1 MKILKFLA
9 AAAIA
14 IFVGNAANA
23 QGIRFDAQVG
33 WSAPQG
39 EEFKNS
45 AKAGLCYSL
54 DLMFVPSF
62 LNGQL
67 SFGIAKDGNILFG
80 VKKDYEGT
88 FALDYSASKLGLV
101 GGKIRFDLKAP
112 VVKPYAAITLGVGRL
127 KLGEVKTASVK
138 LGSFT
143 LTGNNDDE
151 PYEYDAA
158 TTFAVKPELG
168 VAFGW
173 FTIGVGWM
181 LPADYEV
188 FNYEAYLASNHT
200 ISQKQKINVGTT
212 QFNIGVAFK
221 FGD

>member
-14 IFVGNAANA
+14 IFVGNVANA

-39 EEFKNS
+39 EYFKDA
-45 AKAGLCYSL
+45 AKGGLGYSL
-54 DLMFVPSF
+54 DLMYAPSF

-67 SFGIAKDGNILFG
+67 SFGIAKDGNLLFG
-80 VKKDYEGT
+80 AKKGKDWGLGSADVE
-88 FALDYSASKLGLV
+88 YSASKLGLV

-112 VVKPYAAITLGVGRL
+112 IVKPYAAITFGAGRL
-127 KLGEVKTASVK
+127 KLGEVKTASANIGNLK
-138 LGSFT
+138 FSADGS
-143 LTGNNDDE
+143 
-151 PYEYDAA
+151 YEYDPVTA
-158 TTFAVKPELG
+158 FAVKPELG

-173 FTIGVGWM
+173 FTLGVGWM
-181 LPADYEV
+181 LPTDYEV
-188 FNYEAYLASNHT
+188 TEFTGEKVKYHA
-200 ISQKQKINVGTT
+200 GTT

>member
-1 MKILKFLA
+1 MKVLKVLA

-14 IFVGNAANA
+14 FFVGNAANA
-23 QGIRFDAQVG
+23 QIRFYAQVG

-39 EEFKNS
+39 EHFKDA
-45 AKAGLCYSL
+45 AKAGLGYSL
-54 DLMFVPSF
+54 DVMYAPSF

-80 VKKDYEGT
+80 AKKGDEN
-88 FALDYSASKLGLV
+88 FELDYSASKLGLI
-101 GGKIRFDLKAP
+101 GGKVRFDLKAP
-112 VVKPYAAITLGVGRL
+112 IVKPYAGVTFGAGRL
-127 KLGEVKTASVK
+127 KLGEVKTASAQ
-138 LGSFT
+138 LGGMTIGLDGSFQ
-143 LTGNNDDE
+143 
-151 PYEYDAA
+151 YDPVTA
-158 TTFAVKPELG
+158 FVVKPELG

-173 FTIGVGWM
+173 FTLGVGWM

-188 FNYEAYLASNHT
+188 TQWDGSKE
-200 ISQKQKINVGTT
+200 KINAGTT

>member
-1 MKILKFLA
+1 MKVLKVLA
-9 AAAIA
+9 AAAVALFI
-14 IFVGNAANA
+14 GNAANA
-23 QGIRFDAQVG
+23 QGIRFDAQAG

-39 EEFKNS
+39 EQFKDA

-80 VKKDYEGT
+80 VKKGDGNYE
-88 FALDYSASKLGLV
+88 LDYSASKLGLV
-101 GGKIRFDLKAP
+101 GGKVRFDLKAP
-112 VVKPYAAITLGVGRL
+112 VVKPYAAITFGAGRL
-127 KLGEVKTASVK
+127 KLGNVKTASAQIGN
-138 LGSFT
+138 LS
-143 LTGNNDDE
+143 LTGTNDSF
-151 PYEYDAA
+151 EYDPA
-158 TTFAVKPELG
+158 TTFAIKPELG

-173 FTIGVGWM
+173 FTLGVGWM

-188 FNYEAYLASNHT
+188 TNFGEYLLTGNKDA
-200 ISQKQKINVGTT
+200 KQKINVGTT

>member
-9 AAAIA
+9 VAAIA

-39 EEFKNS
+39 EQFKDA
-45 AKAGLCYSL
+45 AKAGLGYSL

-80 VKKDYEGT
+80 VKKGNGNYE
-88 FALDYSASKLGLV
+88 LDYSASKLGLV
-101 GGKIRFDLKAP
+101 GGKVRFDLKAP
-112 VVKPYAAITLGVGRL
+112 VVKPYAAITFGAGRL
-127 KLGEVKTASVK
+127 KLGEVKTASAGNLS
-138 LGSFT
+138 LG
-143 LTGNNDDE
+143 LDDTFQ
-151 PYEYDAA
+151 YDPVTA
-158 TTFAVKPELG
+158 FVVKPELG

-173 FTIGVGWM
+173 FTLGVGWM

-188 FNYEAYLASNHT
+188 TQWDGSKE
-200 ISQKQKINVGTT
+200 KINAGTT

>member
-39 EEFKNS
+39 EQFKDA
-45 AKAGLCYSL
+45 AKAGLGYSL

-80 VKKDYEGT
+80 VKKGNGNYE
-88 FALDYSASKLGLV
+88 LDYSASKLGLV

-112 VVKPYAAITLGVGRL
+112 VVKPYAAITFGAGRL
-127 KLGEVKTASVK
+127 KLGEVKTASAGNLS
-138 LGSFT
+138 LG
-143 LTGNNDDE
+143 LDDTF
-151 PYEYDAA
+151 EYDPV

-173 FTIGVGWM
+173 FTLGVGWM

-188 FNYEAYLASNHT
+188 TQWDGSKFKVNA
-200 ISQKQKINVGTT
+200 GTT

>member
-39 EEFKNS
+39 DEFKNS
-45 AKAGLCYSL
+45 AKAGLGYSL

-80 VKKDYEGT
+80 VKKGDGNYE
-88 FALDYSASKLGLV
+88 LDYSASKLGLV

-112 VVKPYAAITLGVGRL
+112 VVKPYAAITLGAGRL
-127 KLGEVKTASVK
+127 KLGEVKTASAGNLS
-138 LGSFT
+138 LG
-143 LTGNNDDE
+143 LDDTF
-151 PYEYDAA
+151 EYDPV

-173 FTIGVGWM
+173 FTLGVGWM

-188 FNYEAYLASNHT
+188 NQWDGSKLKVNA
-200 ISQKQKINVGTT
+200 GTT

>member
-39 EEFKNS
+39 DEFKNS
-45 AKAGLCYSL
+45 AKAGLGYSL

-80 VKKDYEGT
+80 VKKGNGNYE
-88 FALDYSASKLGLV
+88 LDYSASKLGLV
-101 GGKIRFDLKAP
+101 GGKVRFDLKAP
-112 VVKPYAAITLGVGRL
+112 VVKPYAAITFGAGRL
-127 KLGEVKTASVK
+127 KLGEVKTASAGNLS
-138 LGSFT
+138 LG
-143 LTGNNDDE
+143 LDDTF
-151 PYEYDAA
+151 EYDPV

-173 FTIGVGWM
+173 FTLGVGWM

-188 FNYEAYLASNHT
+188 TQWDGSKFKVNA
-200 ISQKQKINVGTT
+200 GTT

>member
-39 EEFKNS
+39 EQFKDA
-45 AKAGLCYSL
+45 AKAGLGYSL

-80 VKKDYEGT
+80 VKKGNGNYE
-88 FALDYSASKLGLV
+88 LDYSASKLGLV

-112 VVKPYAAITLGVGRL
+112 VVKPYAAITFGAGRL
-127 KLGEVKTASVK
+127 KLGEVKTASAGNLS
-138 LGSFT
+138 LG
-143 LTGNNDDE
+143 LDDTF
-151 PYEYDAA
+151 EYDPV

-173 FTIGVGWM
+173 FTLGVGWM

-188 FNYEAYLASNHT
+188 NEWDGSKVKVNA
-200 ISQKQKINVGTT
+200 GTT

>member
-45 AKAGLCYSL
+45 AKAGLGYSL

-80 VKKDYEGT
+80 VEKGDEGT
-88 FALDYSASKLGLV
+88 LALDYSASKLGLV

-112 VVKPYAAITLGVGRL
+112 VVKPYAAITFGAGRL
-127 KLGEVKTASVK
+127 KLGEVKTASAGNLS
-138 LGSFT
+138 LG
-143 LTGNNDDE
+143 LDDTF
-151 PYEYDAA
+151 EYDPV

-173 FTIGVGWM
+173 FTLGVGWM

-188 FNYEAYLASNHT
+188 TQWDGS
-200 ISQKQKINVGTT
+200 KDKINAGTT

>member
-39 EEFKNS
+39 DEFKNS
-45 AKAGLCYSL
+45 AKAGLGYSL

-80 VKKDYEGT
+80 VEKGDEGT
-88 FALDYSASKLGLV
+88 LALDYSASKLGLV

-112 VVKPYAAITLGVGRL
+112 VVKPYAAITLGAGRL
-127 KLGEVKTASVK
+127 KRGEVKIKGDYS
-138 LGSFT
+138 T
-143 LTGNNDDE
+143 LLGNNDNE

-188 FNYEAYLASNHT
+188 FDYEAYLASNHT

>member
-39 EEFKNS
+39 EQFKDA
-45 AKAGLCYSL
+45 AKAGLGYSL

-80 VKKDYEGT
+80 VKKGVDKYE
-88 FALDYSASKLGLV
+88 LDYSASKLGLV

-112 VVKPYAAITLGVGRL
+112 VVKPYAAITLGAGRL
-127 KLGEVKTASVK
+127 KLGEVKTASAEN
-138 LGSFT
+138 LSSG
-143 LTGNNDDE
+143 LDDTF
-151 PYEYDAA
+151 EYDPV

-188 FNYEAYLASNHT
+188 NQWDGSKLKVNA
-200 ISQKQKINVGTT
+200 GTT

>member
-45 AKAGLCYSL
+45 AKAGLGYSL

-80 VKKDYEGT
+80 VEKGDEGT
-88 FALDYSASKLGLV
+88 LALDYSASKLGLV

-112 VVKPYAAITLGVGRL
+112 VVKPYAAITFGAGRL
-127 KLGEVKTASVK
+127 KLGEVKTASAGNLS
-138 LGSFT
+138 LG
-143 LTGNNDDE
+143 LDDTF
-151 PYEYDAA
+151 EYDPV

-173 FTIGVGWM
+173 FTLGVGWM

-188 FNYEAYLASNHT
+188 TQWDGSKE
-200 ISQKQKINVGTT
+200 KINAGTT

>member
-39 EEFKNS
+39 EQFKDA
-45 AKAGLCYSL
+45 AKAGLGYSL

-80 VKKDYEGT
+80 VKKGDGNYE
-88 FALDYSASKLGLV
+88 LDYSASKLGLV
-101 GGKIRFDLKAP
+101 GGKVRFDLKAP
-112 VVKPYAAITLGVGRL
+112 VVKPYAAITFGAGRL
-127 KLGEVKTASVK
+127 KLGEVKTASAGNLS
-138 LGSFT
+138 LG
-143 LTGNNDDE
+143 LDDTF
-151 PYEYDAA
+151 EYDPV

-173 FTIGVGWM
+173 FTLGVGWM

-188 FNYEAYLASNHT
+188 TQWDGSKFKVNA
-200 ISQKQKINVGTT
+200 GTT

>member
-9 AAAIA
+9 AAAVA
-14 IFVGNAANA
+14 IFIGNAANA

-45 AKAGLCYSL
+45 AKAGLGYSL

-80 VKKDYEGT
+80 VEKGDEGT
-88 FALDYSASKLGLV
+88 LALDYSASKLGLV

-112 VVKPYAAITLGVGRL
+112 VVKPYAAITFGAGRL
-127 KLGEVKTASVK
+127 KLGEVKTASAGNLS
-138 LGSFT
+138 LG
-143 LTGNNDDE
+143 LDDTF
-151 PYEYDAA
+151 EYDPV

-173 FTIGVGWM
+173 FTLGVGWM

-188 FNYEAYLASNHT
+188 TQWDGSKE
-200 ISQKQKINVGTT
+200 KINAGTT

>member
-14 IFVGNAANA
+14 IFIGNAANA
-23 QGIRFDAQVG
+23 QGIRFDAQAG

-39 EEFKNS
+39 EQFKDA
-45 AKAGLCYSL
+45 AKAGLGYSL

-80 VKKDYEGT
+80 VKKGVDKYE
-88 FALDYSASKLGLV
+88 LDYSASKLGLV

-112 VVKPYAAITLGVGRL
+112 VVKPYAAITLGAGRL
-127 KLGEVKTASVK
+127 KLGEVKTVSAENLSSG
-138 LGSFT
+138 L
-143 LTGNNDDE
+143 DDTF
-151 PYEYDAA
+151 EYDPV

-173 FTIGVGWM
+173 FTLGVGWM

-188 FNYEAYLASNHT
+188 FNYEAYLESKGD

>member
-14 IFVGNAANA
+14 TFIGNAANA

-39 EEFKNS
+39 EQFKDA
-45 AKAGLCYSL
+45 AKAGLGYSL

-80 VKKDYEGT
+80 VKKGDGNYE
-88 FALDYSASKLGLV
+88 LDYSASKLGLV

-112 VVKPYAAITLGVGRL
+112 VVKPYAAITLGAGRL
-127 KLGEVKTASVK
+127 KLGEINTASLKQV
-138 LGSFT
+138 SV
-143 LTGNNDDE
+143 NISDDF
-151 PYEYDAA
+151 EYDPA
-158 TTFAVKPELG
+158 TTFAIKPELG

-188 FNYEAYLASNHT
+188 TNFGEYLLTGNKDA
-200 ISQKQKINVGTT
+200 KQKVNAGTT

>member
-39 EEFKNS
+39 EQFKDA
-45 AKAGLCYSL
+45 AKAGLGYSL

-80 VKKDYEGT
+80 VKKGVDKYE
-88 FALDYSASKLGLV
+88 LDYSASKLGLV

-112 VVKPYAAITLGVGRL
+112 VVKPYAAITLGAGRL
-127 KLGEVKTASVK
+127 KLGEVKTASAENLS
-138 LGSFT
+138 LG
-143 LTGNNDDE
+143 LDDTF
-151 PYEYDAA
+151 EYDPV

-188 FNYEAYLASNHT
+188 FNYEAYLESKGT

>member
-1 MKILKFLA
+1 
-9 AAAIA
+9 
-14 IFVGNAANA
+14 
-23 QGIRFDAQVG
+23 AQVG

-39 EEFKNS
+39 EQFKDA
-45 AKAGLCYSL
+45 AKAGLGYSL

-80 VKKDYEGT
+80 VKKGNGNYE
-88 FALDYSASKLGLV
+88 LDYSASKLGLV

-112 VVKPYAAITLGVGRL
+112 VVKPYAAITFGAGRL
-127 KLGEVKTASVK
+127 KLGEINTASLKQVSVNI
-138 LGSFT
+138 G
-143 LTGNNDDE
+143 DDF
-151 PYEYDAA
+151 EYDPA
-158 TTFAVKPELG
+158 TTFAIKPELG

-188 FNYEAYLASNHT
+188 TNFGEYLLTGNKNA
-200 ISQKQKINVGTT
+200 KQKVNAGTT

>member
-1 MKILKFLA
+1 M
-9 AAAIA
+9 
-14 IFVGNAANA
+14 G
-23 QGIRFDAQVG
+23 
-33 WSAPQG
+33 
-39 EEFKNS
+39 
-45 AKAGLCYSL
+45 YSL

-80 VKKDYEGT
+80 VEKGDEGT
-88 FALDYSASKLGLV
+88 LALDYSASKLGLV

-112 VVKPYAAITLGVGRL
+112 VVKPYAAITFGAGRL
-127 KLGEVKTASVK
+127 KLGEVKTASAGNLS
-138 LGSFT
+138 LG
-143 LTGNNDDE
+143 LDDTF
-151 PYEYDAA
+151 EYDPV

-173 FTIGVGWM
+173 FTLGVGWM

-188 FNYEAYLASNHT
+188 TQWDGSKE
-200 ISQKQKINVGTT
+200 KINAGTT

>member
-39 EEFKNS
+39 EQFKDA
-45 AKAGLCYSL
+45 AKAGLGYSL

-80 VKKDYEGT
+80 VKKGNENYE
-88 FALDYSASKLGLV
+88 LDYSASKLGLV

-112 VVKPYAAITLGVGRL
+112 VVKPYAAITFGAGRL
-127 KLGEVKTASVK
+127 KLGEVKTASAGNLS
-138 LGSFT
+138 LG
-143 LTGNNDDE
+143 LDDTF
-151 PYEYDAA
+151 EYDPV

-173 FTIGVGWM
+173 FTLGVGWM

-188 FNYEAYLASNHT
+188 TQWDGSKFKVNA
-200 ISQKQKINVGTT
+200 GTT

>member
-39 EEFKNS
+39 EQFKDA
-45 AKAGLCYSL
+45 AKAGLGYSL

-80 VKKDYEGT
+80 VKKGNGNYE
-88 FALDYSASKLGLV
+88 LDYSASKLGLV

-112 VVKPYAAITLGVGRL
+112 VVKPYAAITFGAGRL
-127 KLGEVKTASVK
+127 KLGEINTASLKQVSVNI
-138 LGSFT
+138 G
-143 LTGNNDDE
+143 DDF
-151 PYEYDAA
+151 EYDPA
-158 TTFAVKPELG
+158 TTFAIKPELG

-188 FNYEAYLASNHT
+188 TNFGEYLLTGNKNA
-200 ISQKQKINVGTT
+200 KQKVNAGTT

>member
-39 EEFKNS
+39 DHFKDA
-45 AKAGLCYSL
+45 AKAGLGYSL

-80 VKKDYEGT
+80 VKKGDEN
-88 FALDYSASKLGLV
+88 FELDYSASKLGLV
-101 GGKIRFDLKAP
+101 GGKVRFDLKAP
-112 VVKPYAAITLGVGRL
+112 VVKPYAAITFGAGRL
-127 KLGEVKTASVK
+127 KLGNINTASLKQVS
-138 LGSFT
+138 LN
-143 LTGNNDDE
+143 LEDDF
-151 PYEYDAA
+151 EYDPV

-173 FTIGVGWM
+173 FTLGVGWM

-188 FNYEAYLASNHT
+188 LNFGEYILTGNKDA
-200 ISQKQKINVGTT
+200 KQKINAGTT

>member
-39 EEFKNS
+39 EQFKDA
-45 AKAGLCYSL
+45 AKAGLGYSL

-80 VKKDYEGT
+80 VKKGDGNYE
-88 FALDYSASKLGLV
+88 LDYSASKLGLV
-101 GGKIRFDLKAP
+101 GGKVRFDLKAP
-112 VVKPYAAITLGVGRL
+112 VVKPYAAITLGAGRL
-127 KLGEVKTASVK
+127 KLGEINTASLKQVSVNI
-138 LGSFT
+138 G
-143 LTGNNDDE
+143 DDF
-151 PYEYDAA
+151 EYDPA
-158 TTFAVKPELG
+158 TTFAIKPELG

-188 FNYEAYLASNHT
+188 TNFGEYLLTGNKDA
-200 ISQKQKINVGTT
+200 KQKVNAGTT

>member
-14 IFVGNAANA
+14 TFIGNAANA

-39 EEFKNS
+39 EQFKDA
-45 AKAGLCYSL
+45 AKAGLGYSL

-80 VKKDYEGT
+80 VKKGDGNYE
-88 FALDYSASKLGLV
+88 LDYSASKLGLV

-112 VVKPYAAITLGVGRL
+112 VVKPYAAITLGAGRL
-127 KLGEVKTASVK
+127 KLGEINTASLKQV
-138 LGSFT
+138 SFNI
-143 LTGNNDDE
+143 GDDF
-151 PYEYDAA
+151 EYDPA
-158 TTFAVKPELG
+158 TTFAIKPELG

-188 FNYEAYLASNHT
+188 TNFGEYLLTGNKDA
-200 ISQKQKINVGTT
+200 KQKVNAGTT